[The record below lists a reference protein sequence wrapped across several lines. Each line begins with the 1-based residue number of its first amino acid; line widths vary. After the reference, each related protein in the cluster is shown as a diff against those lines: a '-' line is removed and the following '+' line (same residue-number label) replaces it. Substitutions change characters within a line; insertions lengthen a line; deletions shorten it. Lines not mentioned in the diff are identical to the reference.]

1 MAKSWSF
8 FRAGG
13 VDQVVLKSGSDI
25 ESLRELDQKLWV
37 ALACPTK
44 GTEIDE
50 KTLDLIDTDND
61 ERIRAPEVLDAVD
74 WTKKVFKNLDMLFD
88 GGESVELAQ
97 INGATDEGKAVLQSA
112 KRILRDN
119 GKKEAKEISLEDVD
133 SMEKV
138 FLATRFNGDGIVPAE
153 SADDEETKK
162 AIEDVIAAVGSVTD
176 RSGKPG
182 VDQKLVDTFFTEAAA
197 LAAWD
202 AEGSAEG
209 VRVAGEGTAAAAS
222 ALEAVEAKV
231 ADYFART
238 RVAGFDARAAALLN
252 PTEGELTAIATKEL
266 SSGDAD
272 VRKLP
277 LARVEANRALPL
289 ENGINPAWAE
299 AVAAFVKA
307 TVVPLLGARATLSE
321 ADFQSIQSKL
331 GAYRAWAAK
340 KPTGDVTKLD
350 QARVVALAS
359 GNVKASVDA
368 LVAKDASLE
377 AEYAQINSVEKAIRL
392 RRDLAKFLRNF
403 VNFADFYGRKGASF
417 QAGTLYLD
425 GRACDLSV
433 YVNDPGKHVA
443 LASLSKAYLA
453 YCDCTRVSGEKMG
466 IVAAFTAG
474 DVDNLMVGRNGIFYD
489 RKGVDWDATITSVIE
504 NPISIRQAFWSPYKR
519 LVRLIEE
526 QVAKRAA
533 EKEAESTAKIDA
545 QAVAAANVDKA
556 APAAAAAPAA
566 PAAPE
571 KKMDVGTVAAIGVAI
586 GGIGTF
592 LSMALATFLGLGMW
606 IPLGVLALLLAI
618 SGPSMLIAWLKL
630 RQRNLGPI
638 LDANGWAINGQVKIN
653 VPFGGSLTNVAKLPE
668 GASRTVDP
676 FAEKPTPWGRYVFLA
691 LILVAAALWL
701 TGKVDGFLPESVRSS
716 TVLKTGAPPPPA
728 ANAAPAAAPPPA
740 AAPAASA
747 K

>member
-13 VDQVVLKSGSDI
+13 VDQVVLKTGSDI
-25 ESLRELDQKLWV
+25 ENLRDLDQKLWV

-50 KTLDLIDTDND
+50 KTLDFIDTDDD

-74 WTKKVFKNLDMLFD
+74 WSKKVFKNLDVLFES
-88 GGESVELAQ
+88 GEAIQLSQ
-97 INGATDEGKAVLQSA
+97 INGSTDEGKAVLQSA
-112 KRILRDN
+112 KRILRDQ
-119 GKKEAKEISLEDVD
+119 GKKEAKEISMDDVG
-133 SMEKV
+133 SMEKL
-138 FLATRFNGDGIVPAE
+138 FLATRFNGDGIVPAD

-162 AIEDVIAAVGSVTD
+162 AIEDVITAVGSITD

-182 VDQKLVDTFFTEAAA
+182 VDQKLVDGFFEQATAV
-197 LAAWD
+197 AAWD
-202 AEGSAEG
+202 VEGAAEG
-209 VRVAGEGTAAAAS
+209 VRPLGEGTAAAAN
-222 ALEAVEAKV
+222 ALEAVEAKI

-238 RVAGFDARAAALLN
+238 RVASFDARAAALLN
-252 PTEGELTAIATKEL
+252 PTETELTAIGAKVL
-266 SSGDAD
+266 SQSDAD
-272 VRKLP
+272 VGKLP
-277 LARVEANRALPL
+277 IARVEANRPMPL
-289 ENGINPAWAE
+289 ETGINPAWAE
-299 AVAAFVKA
+299 PLSTFVKA
-307 TVVPLLGARATLSE
+307 AVTPLLGARATLSE

-331 GAYRAWAAK
+331 AAFRAWTAK
-340 KPTGDVTKLD
+340 KPSGDVTKLD
-350 QARVVALAS
+350 HARIVELANGTMKVS
-359 GNVKASVDA
+359 IDA
-368 LVAKDASLE
+368 LVTKDASLS
-377 AEYAQINSVEKAIRL
+377 AEYAEINSVEKAIRF
-392 RRDLAKFLRNF
+392 RRDLVTFLKNF
-403 VNFADFYGRKGASF
+403 VNFADFYSRKGASF

-425 GRACDLSV
+425 SRACDLTV
-433 YVNDPGKHVA
+433 YVNDPAKHVA

-474 DVDNLMVGRNGIFYD
+474 DVDNLMVGRNGVFYD

-504 NPISIRQAFWSPYKR
+504 NPISVRQAFWSPYKR
-519 LVRLIEE
+519 LIRLIEE

-533 EKEAESTAKIDA
+533 EKEAESSAQMDAKA
-545 QAVAAANVDKA
+545 TAAANADK
-556 APAAAAAPAA
+556 AAAAPAA
-566 PAAPE
+566 PAPVAAPVPE
-571 KKMDVGTVAAIGVAI
+571 KKVDVGTVAAIGVAI

-606 IPLGVLALLLAI
+606 IPLGILALLLAI

-676 FAEKPTPWGRYVFLA
+676 FAEKPTPWVRYVILL
-691 LILVAAALWL
+691 LIVVAAVLWL
-701 TGKVDGFLPESVRSS
+701 TGKADGILPERVRSS
-716 TVLKTGAPPPPA
+716 TVFKKSPP
-728 ANAAPAAAPPPA
+728 AAPAAAPT
-740 AAPAASA
+740 AAPA